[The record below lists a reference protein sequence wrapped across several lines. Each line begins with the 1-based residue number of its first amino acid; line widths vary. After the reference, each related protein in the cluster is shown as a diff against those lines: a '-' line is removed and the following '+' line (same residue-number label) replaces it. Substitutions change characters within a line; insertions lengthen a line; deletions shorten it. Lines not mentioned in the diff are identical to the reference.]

1 MRSITMPRWP
11 ILILLAA
18 FFFGPTAAP
27 VSAAP
32 LPVPMAAAETA
43 PAAAVE
49 TVQYYGYRRHWGH
62 RHWGHRHYGWRRHY
76 GFRRHYGYRHYG
88 YRRHWGH
95 RHYGYRRGPA
105 FFY

>member
-1 MRSITMPRWP
+1 MRSITLPRWP

-49 TVQYYGYRRHWGH
+49 TVQYYGYRRH
-62 RHWGHRHYGWRRHY
+62 YGYRPY
-76 GFRRHYGYRHYG
+76 GFRRHYGYRRHFGYRPYG
-88 YRRHWGH
+88 YRRHFGH
-95 RHYGYRRGPA
+95 RPYGYRRGPA

>member
-1 MRSITMPRWP
+1 MRSLRLPRWP

-49 TVQYYGYRRHWGH
+49 KTQ
-62 RHWGHRHYGWRRHY
+62 
-76 GFRRHYGYRHYG
+76 
-88 YRRHWGH
+88 
-95 RHYGYRRGPA
+95 
-105 FFY
+105 

>member
-1 MRSITMPRWP
+1 MRSLRLPRWP

-49 TVQYYGYRRHWGH
+49 KTQYYGYRRH
-62 RHWGHRHYGWRRHY
+62 YGYRPYGYRRHY
-76 GFRRHYGYRHYG
+76 GFRPHYG
-88 YRRHWGH
+88 YRRHWGYR
-95 RHYGYRRGPA
+95 RHYGPRYYRRGPA